1 MDVLQRKL
9 IREFWSMR
17 WQVLAIVLVIASG
30 VAINVMSRC
39 TLSSIEYA
47 RDTYYRDYQ
56 FADLFA
62 HLKRAPLAVGRQ
74 IAGVPGIARVETR
87 IVTEVRLD
95 MPGITEPAMAKLI
108 SLTADT
114 TINRLHLRAG
124 RMLEFGVG
132 GETIVSEGFA
142 AYHGLSPGDAVTMII
157 NGRRRTLKIVGVASS
172 PEFIFQIR
180 DGGLMPD
187 DRLFGIFWVDNEE
200 LAANCGLEGAFNDV
214 CCQMVAGTQL
224 AAVTEKLDQLLDR
237 YGGLGAIGRNDQSSH
252 RFVENELKE
261 LRGMAVVVPAI
272 FLAVTSFLLHLVV
285 SRLITLQRQQ
295 IATLKAFGYSASAIG
310 WHYSQLVGLF
320 VVSGVAAGVLVGSL
334 LGQQLVSLY
343 TRFFRFAE
351 LRFDLDSWTIVQASG
366 LTTIAALLGTGGA
379 LLRAV
384 QLPPAE
390 AMRANSPDIFRPS
403 RMRIL
408 GLERALSETSLM
420 MLRQLEL
427 RPLKGL
433 LTSLGVALAVA
444 VLILGNFMIDSVNA
458 AMRTQYYDAMRE
470 DASVQLSEVSSW
482 ESIQSLSKYPGVI
495 RCEAFR
501 MVPVKLR
508 NQGRERRVGLSGLV
522 SDAELHRL
530 LDIYGRPVEIPRE
543 GIVLSR
549 KLAEVL
555 GVDVGETLECE
566 ALDGKRLKV
575 GVRVSGLIEDFSGL
589 AAYMELSEMNRLLR
603 DGSVVSGAFL
613 AVDSLYLHVFYQSI
627 RETPLIASVLVK
639 EATMRSYQVTVSQNL
654 LRMRAFIAA
663 FAIVIAIGVIF
674 NSARISLSERG
685 RELATLRVMGFMH
698 GEVVRIFIGELLL
711 LTIIAVPLGC
721 VIGYWL
727 AVTVVQQASDTEL
740 FRMPL
745 VVERSTYGYAALV
758 IAIAFALTAFLLQS
772 MIRRLNMLEVLK
784 ARE

>member
-1 MDVLQRKL
+1 
-9 IREFWSMR
+9 MR
-17 WQVLAIVLVIASG
+17 WQALAIVLVIASG

-39 TLSSIEYA
+39 TLSSIQHA
-47 RDTYYRDYQ
+47 RDTYYRDYG

-62 HLKRAPLAVGRQ
+62 HLKRAPRAVARQ
-74 IAGVPGIARVETR
+74 IAEIPGISRVETR

-95 MPGITEPAMAKLI
+95 LPGIAEPAMAKLI
-108 SLTADT
+108 SMEADSR
-114 TINRLHLRAG
+114 INRLHLRAG
-124 RMLEFGVG
+124 RMLEIGVE
-132 GETIVSEGFA
+132 GETMVSEGFA
-142 AYHGLSPGDAVTMII
+142 NYHGLKPGDTVRMII
-157 NGRRRTLKIVGVASS
+157 NGRRRVLKIVGVASS

-187 DRLFGIFWVDNEE
+187 DRLFGIFWIDNEE

-214 CCQMVAGTQL
+214 CCQMVPGIQA
-224 AAVTEKLDQLLDR
+224 AAVIEKLDLLLDR
-237 YGGLGAIGRNDQSSH
+237 YGGQGAIERNDQSSH

-272 FLAVTSFLLHLVV
+272 FLAVTAFLLHLVV
-285 SRLITLQRQQ
+285 SRLIALQRQQ
-295 IATLKAFGYSASAIG
+295 IATLKAFGYSALSIG
-310 WHYSQLVGLF
+310 WHYGQLVGLF
-320 VVSGVAAGVLVGSL
+320 VVSGVAVGVFVGSL

-343 TRFFRFAE
+343 SHFFRFAE
-351 LRFDLDSWTIVQASG
+351 FRFGLDGWTVVQAG
-366 LTTIAALLGTGGA
+366 GITAIAAILGTGSA

-403 RMRIL
+403 RMRVLRI
-408 GLERALSETSLM
+408 ERALSETSRM
-420 MLRQLEL
+420 ILRQLEI
-427 RPLKGL
+427 RPMKSL

-444 VLILGNFMIDSVNA
+444 ILILGNFMIDSVNA
-458 AMRTQYYDAMRE
+458 AIRTQYYDAMRE
-470 DASVQLSEVSSW
+470 DASVQLNEVSSW
-482 ESIQSLSKYPGVI
+482 ESIHSLSRYPGVI

-501 MVPVKLR
+501 TVPVKLK
-508 NQGRERRVGLSGLV
+508 NEGKERRVGISGLV

-530 LDIYGRPVEIPRE
+530 LDVYGRTVEIPRH
-543 GIVLSR
+543 GVVLSR

-555 GVDVGETLECE
+555 GIGIGETLECE
-566 ALDGKRLKV
+566 ALDGKRLTV
-575 GVRVSGLIEDFSGL
+575 EIRVSGLIEDFSGL
-589 AAYMELSEMNRLLR
+589 AAYMELGELNRLLR

-613 AVDSLYLHVFYQSI
+613 EVDPYYLQRFYRSI
-627 RETPLIASVLVK
+627 GETPAIAIVLVK
-639 EATMRSYQVTVSQNL
+639 EATLRSYQATVSENL

-663 FAIVIAIGVIF
+663 FAIIIAIGVIF

-685 RELATLRVMGFMH
+685 RELATLRVIGFMH

-711 LTIIAVPLGC
+711 LTIMAVPLGC

-727 AVTVVQQASDTEL
+727 AVTVVQQAYDTEL

-745 VVERSTYGYAALV
+745 VVERSTYGYAAMV
-758 IAIAFALTAFLLQS
+758 IAVAFALIALLLQG